1 MDSPYDR
8 PSDEEL
14 RLFLE
19 RIERRLEEEPPAL
32 SPAAHREQVAALLR
46 QSGES
51 SFYEMLSLLPTA
63 TVLEVHEA
71 YDRVARLVHPQ
82 NARRLGL
89 EGREGVLEVLFER
102 VTAVYLTLS
111 QPDRRK
117 RYDRDLGPDLWKAA
131 GAPAAGQRKEEA
143 REVARRYYERAMELA
158 VADDYYFA
166 IELAQQAVRIDPRPE
181 YHALLGRLQARN
193 PLWLRSA
200 AENLRKALDMGAR
213 DVELPAVLQSVIDR
227 LEAGEAAAA
236 AGTAAPGRKR
246 DDPEVRV
253 LDPDATGEIDLPLP
267 GEGAPRSR
275 RRKK

>member
-32 SPAAHREQVAALLR
+32 SPVAHREQVAALLR
-46 QSGES
+46 QSGEAT
-51 SFYEMLSLLPTA
+51 FYEMLSIAPTA
-63 TVLEVHEA
+63 AALEVHEA
-71 YDRVARLVHPQ
+71 YDRVARLVHPG

-111 QPDRRK
+111 HPDRRK
-117 RYDRDLGPDLWKAA
+117 RYDRELGPDLWKAA

-143 REVARRYYERAMELA
+143 RDVARRYYERAMELA
-158 VADDYYFA
+158 AAEDHYSA
-166 IELAQQAVRIDPRPE
+166 LELAQQAVRTAPRPE

-193 PLWLRSA
+193 PLWLRIA
-200 AENLRKALDMGAR
+200 AENLRKAMDMGAR
-213 DVELPAVLQSVIDR
+213 DVEISAVLQSVLDR
-227 LEAGEAAAA
+227 LEAGEAAAPAGPGKGKKREA
-236 AGTAAPGRKR
+236 A
-246 DDPEVRV
+246 
-253 LDPDATGEIDLPLP
+253 GEIDVPLP
-267 GEGAPRSR
+267 GEAKTRSR
-275 RRKK
+275 GRKK